1 MPNRYGTSREG
12 RKSLYLCPPLVP
24 MDLADAWL
32 ISMAESHNLQ
42 TVFTIDRKDFSSTAS
57 SRDTIILLSRS
68 SERPPIRP
76 EAKPA
81 LLNAEYPE
89 AVSL

>member
-1 MPNRYGTSREG
+1 
-12 RKSLYLCPPLVP
+12 
-24 MDLADAWL
+24 MDLADASL
-32 ISMAESHNLQ
+32 ISMAESHNLEG
-42 TVFTIDRKDFSSTAS
+42 VFTIDRKDFSSTAS
-57 SRDTIILLSRS
+57 SAGTVMMLSRS
-68 SERPPIRP
+68 SERLPIQP